1 MKTTLFSILFIFA
14 CFSMQNLSAQEIK
27 SIQSP
32 DKNLSITIQLDK
44 DGMLSY
50 SFNAF
55 KQAAILNS
63 PMGYSAENSVTVPS
77 SGWAIEN
84 SEQTFGNLSLEACM
98 GQTISCS

>member
-14 CFSMQNLSAQEIK
+14 CFSMQNLSAQEAK

-63 PMGYSAENSVTVPS
+63 PMGYSAENSVQCRPPVGYRKLRT
-77 SGWAIEN
+77 
-84 SEQTFGNLSLEACM
+84 TFGNLSLETCM